1 MSLTMVGRSI
11 FRGIV
16 CLLAFTL
23 SCAVW
28 GVPTVSDLKVTSR
41 APWGIAIDY
50 TVSGA
55 NEAEANV
62 GPIVTATADGRT
74 YTARHLSGAA
84 NGSNGA
90 HRVYWDMLK
99 DGITGKFANGVVRVL
114 YDNALYWVIDLSGGV
129 DADSYPVSF
138 LNAEPQGGW
147 TDEYKTTKLVLRRIE
162 AGTFIMGGG
171 TTPESHRV
179 TISKPFHMGV
189 FEVTQRQWELVMGTR
204 PSVFTNSS
212 CYAMRPVERVS
223 YDMIRGSSVGTNW
236 PASSAVDA
244 TSFLGKLRA
253 KTGLDCFDLPTE
265 AQWEYACRAG
275 TTSLYNNGGDTDDDL
290 KTLGRYYRNGG
301 EGSTSSCTTANGTA
315 AVGSYLPNTWG
326 LYDMHGNV
334 DEWCLDWGSSFSSL
348 SYGADPE
355 GSSSG
360 SYRVLR
366 GGSWSDYAG
375 NCPSSY
381 RGSFSPSGARNSFGF
396 RLVRTL
402 NNKTE

>member
-16 CLLAFTL
+16 RLLAFTL

-55 NEAEANV
+55 NEAEVNV

-74 YTARHLSGAA
+74 YTARHLSGAT

-90 HRVYWDMLK
+90 HRVHWDMLK
-99 DGITGKFANGVVRVL
+99 DGITGKFANGVVQVECFDP
-114 YDNALYWVIDLSGGV
+114 YCVIDLSSG
-129 DADSYPVSF
+129 ASATSYPVAYLS
-138 LNAEPQGGW
+138 AVPASGW
-147 TDEYKTTKLVLRRIE
+147 TDEHKTTKLVLRLVP
-162 AGTFIMGGG
+162 AGSFIMGKNQ
-171 TTPESHRV
+171 TNESHRV
-179 TISKPFHMGV
+179 TLTKPFYVGV
-189 FEVTQRQWELVMGTR
+189 FEVTQKQWDLVMGGKR
-204 PSVFTNSS
+204 SSFTGDT
-212 CYAMRPVERVS
+212 RPVENVAYS
-223 YDMIRGSSVGTNW
+223 DIRGSSVGTNW

-253 KTGLDCFDLPTE
+253 KTGLDGFDLPTE
-265 AQWEYACRAG
+265 AQWEYVCRAG
-275 TTSLYNNGGDTDDDL
+275 TTSTYNNGDDTAGNL
-290 KTLGRYYRNGG
+290 WMLGRYKGNKSDGRGG
-301 EGSTSSCTTANGTA
+301 YTQHT
-315 AVGSYLPNTWG
+315 AVGSYAPNAWG

-334 DEWCLDWGSSFSSL
+334 YEWCLDGLGSL
-348 SYGADPE
+348 SYGTDPE

-360 SYRVLR
+360 SGRVKR
-366 GGSWSDYAG
+366 GGGWDTY
-375 NCPSSY
+375 
-381 RGSFSPSGARNSFGF
+381 GSFCTSSDRLGVPPSDRDDDHGF